1 MKRTETRRA
10 RRAVRVR
17 TPEPSA
23 EQALDAVRGRS
34 EDSRPLTGT
43 LGGTE
48 PGFGLIVNREAL
60 RPLLRALPERE
71 RRILCMRFFCYTQ
84 FFCAMT
90 QNRIGPQLSLW
101 QMQVSRL
108 IVRTCARLRDRLMAE
123 ACG

>member
-60 RPLLRALPERE
+60 RPLLKALPERD
-71 RRILCMRFFCYTQ
+71 RQILYMRFFCEMSQ
-84 FFCAMT
+84 S
-90 QNRIGPQLSLW
+90 RIALQLGLS
-101 QMQVSRL
+101 QMHVSRL
-108 IVRTCARLRDRLMAE
+108 ITRICARLRDQVMADTH
-123 ACG
+123 ALRRAS